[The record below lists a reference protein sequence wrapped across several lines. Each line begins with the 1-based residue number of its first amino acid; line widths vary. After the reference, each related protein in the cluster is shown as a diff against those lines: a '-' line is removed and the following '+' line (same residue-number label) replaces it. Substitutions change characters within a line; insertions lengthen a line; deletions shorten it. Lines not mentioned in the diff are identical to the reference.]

1 MTGARGE
8 PQAGIHS
15 LRLPGSMLLLGC
27 GKMGGA
33 MLRGW
38 LARGVPGSQLY
49 VVDTNPRDLDDIVA
63 AGVTIVTSPAA
74 LPAGFQPAIVL
85 LAIKPQ
91 FMDQALPDYRRFA
104 RSQTLFLSIAAGKTL
119 AYLRQQLGEATI
131 VRAMPN
137 TPAAIGRGM
146 SVIVRQPDVDTAQL
160 DLCSQLLSA
169 VGEVAWVDDEDLI
182 NAVTAVSG
190 GGPAYVFLLI
200 ECLAEAGRAAGLPA
214 ELAMQLA
221 RSTVCGSGELAYQS
235 SEPAEALRKAVMS
248 PKGTTEQAIGV
259 LMALDGLQPLMTRA
273 VAAATRRSR
282 EIASG
287 GAIT

>member
-1 MTGARGE
+1 MTGTSAQ
-8 PQAGIHS
+8 PQGGKTPS

-38 LARGVPGSQLY
+38 LSRGVPGQQLY
-49 VVDTNPRDLDDIVA
+49 VVDPNPQNLADVTA
-63 AGVTIVTSPAA
+63 AGVTVVTKPAD
-74 LPAGFQPAIVL
+74 LPGDFQPAIVL

-91 FMDQALPDYRRFA
+91 FMDEALPDYRRFA
-104 RSQTLFLSIAAGKTL
+104 KPDTLFLSIAAGKTL
-119 AYLRQQLGEATI
+119 AYLRQQLGETTI

-137 TPAAIGRGM
+137 TPAAVGRGM
-146 SVIVRQPDVDTAQL
+146 SVIVRQLDVSAAQL
-160 DLCSQLLSA
+160 TLSAEILSA
-169 VGEVAWVDDEDLI
+169 VGEIAWVDDEDLI

-200 ECLAEAGRAAGLPA
+200 ECLAEAGRQAGLPA
-214 ELAMQLA
+214 EMAMQIA

-235 SEPAEALRKAVMS
+235 SEPADALRKAVMS

-259 LMALDGLQPLMTRA
+259 LMAEDGLQPLMTRA
-273 VAAATRRSR
+273 IAAATRRSR
-282 EIASG
+282 ELAG
-287 GAIT
+287 

>member
-1 MTGARGE
+1 
-8 PQAGIHS
+8 
-15 LRLPGSMLLLGC
+15 MLLLGC

-104 RSQTLFLSIAAGKTL
+104 RPQTLFLSIAAGKTL

-282 EIASG
+282 QIASG